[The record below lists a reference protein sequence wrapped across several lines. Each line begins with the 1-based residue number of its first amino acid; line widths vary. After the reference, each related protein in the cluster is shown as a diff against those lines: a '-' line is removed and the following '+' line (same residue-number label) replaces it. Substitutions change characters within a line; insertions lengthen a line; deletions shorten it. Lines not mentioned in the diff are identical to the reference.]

1 MRVVLVATGP
11 ASPAVTRLA
20 AALRPEVQV
29 ETAGFEV
36 LATAPASA
44 VYVLVAET
52 AAALAHAAPLV
63 AWGQRHAG
71 LLALVDDGDAAE
83 REALL
88 AAGFDDVVTPP
99 YTPRELLVRV
109 RAVHRRVQRGAARAG
124 RKRFG
129 AFTLDLANHALWVD
143 GVVLALSPIELAVM
157 RALVDAAGRP
167 LSRGELLDVAWGEG
181 ELAITERAVD
191 NVILRLRRKLP
202 RPETLETVRG
212 VGFRL
217 TD

>member
-1 MRVVLVATGP
+1 V
-11 ASPAVTRLA
+11 
-20 AALRPEVQV
+20 
-29 ETAGFEV
+29 
-36 LATAPASA
+36 PASA
-44 VYVLVAET
+44 VYVLVAD
-52 AAALAHAAPLV
+52 AAGALAHAAPLV

-71 LLALVDDGDAAE
+71 LVAIVADGDGPE

-99 YTPRELLVRV
+99 YTTRELLVRM
-109 RAVHRRVQRGAARAG
+109 RAVHRRVQRGTARG
-124 RKRFG
+124 NRRRYG
-129 AFTLDLANHALWVD
+129 AFMIDVANHALSVD

-167 LSRGELLDVAWGEG
+167 LSRGELLEAAWGDG

-202 RPETLETVRG
+202 RPGTLETVRG

>member
-11 ASPAVTRLA
+11 ASPAVIRLA
-20 AALRPEVQV
+20 AALRPEVTV
-29 ETAGFEV
+29 ATAGIDV
-36 LATAPASA
+36 LATPPASA
-44 VYVLVAET
+44 VYVLVAD
-52 AAALAHAAPLV
+52 AAGALAHAAPLV

-71 LLALVDDGDAAE
+71 LVALVDDGDAAE

-99 YTPRELLVRV
+99 YTTRELLVRV
-109 RAVHRRVQRGAARAG
+109 RAVHRRVQRGAVRAG
-124 RKRFG
+124 RVRFG
-129 AFTLDLANHALWVD
+129 AFTLDLTNHALWVD